1 VNRRG
6 LPSFGPVLLIAS
18 AVLALPA
25 LLIFSAGLTRLRRDY
40 RLAHDGAIVEGKVDR
55 FALETYSTS
64 SSGRSSI
71 ISSGGGSRTM
81 KRVYYSFRAA
91 NEVVYRNDQTPTSA
105 IVRGLSVGGPVSVRY
120 VRSDPDI
127 SEIESRPLT
136 AYLFTA
142 MGTIS
147 LALVTGVFVF
157 GLRQTNWSGSGG
169 RGFSECTATVTEIQE
184 ANYVVDSVTYL
195 HVRFQFSD
203 GAGIDHWG
211 KSPPLAPEEARA
223 HAVGSRVRIR
233 YKPSDPSITR
243 WLE

>member
-1 VNRRG
+1 MNRSG
-6 LPSFGPVLLIAS
+6 LPSFGSVLLIAS

-25 LLIFSAGLTRLRRDY
+25 LLVFSAGLTRLRRDY

-55 FALETYSTS
+55 FEWETSSTS
-64 SSGRSSI
+64 GS
-71 ISSGGGSRTM
+71 GGSRTM

-142 MGTIS
+142 MGTMS
-147 LALVTGVFVF
+147 LALVTGAFVF

>member
-1 VNRRG
+1 MNRRG
-6 LPSFGPVLLIAS
+6 VPSFGPLLLIAS

-40 RLAHDGAIVEGKVDR
+40 RLAHDGAMVEGKVDR
-55 FALETYSTS
+55 FELETSTGS
-64 SSGRSSI
+64 PGRSSI
-71 ISSGGGSRTM
+71 ISSGASGSRTM

-91 NEVVYRNDQTPTSA
+91 NEVVYQNDQTPTSPV
-105 IVRGLSVGGPVSVRY
+105 VRGLSIGGPVRVRY

-142 MGTIS
+142 MGTVS

-169 RGFSECTATVTEIQE
+169 RGFTECTATVTELE
-184 ANYVVDSVTYL
+184 DANTIVDSVTYV

-203 GAGIDHWG
+203 AAGIDHWG

-243 WLE
+243 WLG

>member
-1 VNRRG
+1 V
-6 LPSFGPVLLIAS
+6 VLG
-18 AVLALPA
+18 LPA
-25 LLIFSAGLTRLRRDY
+25 LLIFSAGVTRLRRDY

-55 FALETYSTS
+55 FELETSSTS

-91 NEVVYRNDQTPTSA
+91 NEVVYQNDQTPTSPF
-105 IVRGLSVGGPVSVRY
+105 VRGLSVGGPVSVRY

-136 AYLFTA
+136 AYLFIG
-142 MGTIS
+142 MGTLS

-157 GLRQTNWSGSGG
+157 GLRQMNWSGG
-169 RGFSECTATVTEIQE
+169 RGFSECTATVTEIE
-184 ANYVVDSVTYL
+184 DANYVVDSERYL
-195 HVRFQFSD
+195 RVRFQFSD
-203 GAGIDHWG
+203 AAGIGHWG
-211 KSPPLAPEEARA
+211 KSPPLVPEEARA

>member
-1 VNRRG
+1 MIRVN
-6 LPSFGPVLLIAS
+6 
-18 AVLALPA
+18 
-25 LLIFSAGLTRLRRDY
+25 
-40 RLAHDGAIVEGKVDR
+40 
-55 FALETYSTS
+55 
-64 SSGRSSI
+64 
-71 ISSGGGSRTM
+71 
-81 KRVYYSFRAA
+81 YSFRTAD
-91 NEVVYRNDQTPTSA
+91 EVAHQDSQTALPEF
-105 IVRGLSVGGPVSVRY
+105 VKGLSVGGPVRVRY

-142 MGTIS
+142 MGTMS
-147 LALVTGVFVF
+147 LALVTGAFVF